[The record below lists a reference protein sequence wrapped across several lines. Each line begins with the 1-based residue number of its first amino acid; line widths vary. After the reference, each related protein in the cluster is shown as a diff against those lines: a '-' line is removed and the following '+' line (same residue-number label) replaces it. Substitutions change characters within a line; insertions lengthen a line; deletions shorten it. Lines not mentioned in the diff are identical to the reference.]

1 MPTINPRRWLAA
13 KTIRTFLIPAVLA
26 TGTAIATASPASAD
40 IVRIQHVSSGR
51 YLDAW
56 ENDPTNGT
64 NVVVWTQQNNDT
76 QLWERTHISGDVY
89 TLQQV
94 SNDRFLDAYET
105 DGFDFR
111 AVTWA
116 PQGNDSQRWLMTDL
130 GGGIFRIQQVNTGR
144 YLDAHENSENGFR
157 AVTRTF
163 QNNTTQQWRVI
174 PQLTILIPPLEILSI
189 LVPPPAPPIH
199 AQGTFELPSP
209 MMANLDNGATA
220 LLQGDLVHNAPD
232 LFNLALTP
240 RNGAQISFTTGA
252 QRGYAGCS
260 AAAWSNA
267 SVMVSALSAGDYICF
282 KTDEGRISEFRVTAI
297 GGGLFHPLSISYRTW
312 Q

>member
-1 MPTINPRRWLAA
+1 MSITNPRRWLAA
-13 KTIRTFLIPAVLA
+13 KTIRAFLIPAVLA
-26 TGTAIATASPASAD
+26 TGTAFATASPASAD

-56 ENDPTNGT
+56 ENHATHGT
-64 NVVVWTQQNNDT
+64 NVVVWSHQDNDT
-76 QLWERTHISGDVY
+76 QLWERTRISGDVY

-105 DGFDFR
+105 EPFDFR

-144 YLDAHENSENGFR
+144 YLDAHETDANGFR
-157 AVTRTF
+157 AVTRPF
-163 QNNTTQQWRVI
+163 QNNTTQQWRVTPVLI
-174 PQLTILIPPLEILSI
+174 FIPPIIGSLILPDP
-189 LVPPPAPPIH
+189 VPPIH

-209 MMANLDNGATA
+209 MMANLDNGTTA
-220 LLQGDLVHNAPD
+220 LFAGDLAHAAPD
-232 LFNLALTP
+232 LFNLSLTP
-240 RNGAQISFTTGA
+240 RNGAQISFTNGA

-260 AAAWSNA
+260 AAAYS
-267 SVMVSALSAGDYICF
+267 STGVMVSAISAGDYICF

-297 GGGLFHPLSISYRTW
+297 GGGIFHPLSISYRTW